1 MSEPLTSH
9 EIEDVLSSIRRLV
22 SEDLRPARATAPE
35 PEVKA
40 PAAAPEPDKLLLT
53 PALRVVSAEETQE
66 PALAD
71 AEATPAWPEP
81 ETAGLADLSPAPAAA
96 EDSAPAGA
104 EPAPGITAFSP
115 PQEVYDDAGM
125 EDADAVPAFMGGE
138 DEIIWAS
145 AGEAEDASGMVE
157 DLVEPPAEPAP
168 PPRGHWTAQDL
179 PDSVDWVQEETDWV
193 ETDPIPFVA
202 HPRKP
207 DLTAEPLARA
217 WADGAEAA
225 VHAELEQAAAGIAEA
240 VVPPAPEPEPE
251 ARLEP
256 ETKLEPQADEAPEEN
271 TVAQGLF
278 DRQEPLLDEEKL
290 REIVRD
296 IIREELA
303 GTLGERI
310 TRNVRKLVR
319 VEINRALATRE
330 FE

>member
-22 SEDLRPARATAPE
+22 SEDLRPARAAAPE
-35 PEVKA
+35 PEGKA
-40 PAAAPEPDKLLLT
+40 PPAAAPEPDKLLLT
-53 PALRVVSAEETQE
+53 PALRVVSAEEAQE
-66 PALAD
+66 TAPAA
-71 AEATPAWPEP
+71 AEPGPAWPEP
-81 ETAGLADLSPAPAAA
+81 ETAGLADLAPGAAPAPAVA
-96 EDSAPAGA
+96 EKAAPAEP

-125 EDADAVPAFMGGE
+125 EDAVPAFMGGE

-168 PPRGHWTAQDL
+168 TPRGHWTAQDL

-217 WADGAEAA
+217 WADSAEAA
-225 VHAELEQAAAGIAEA
+225 VQAELEQVAAGIAEA
-240 VVPPAPEPEPE
+240 VVSPAPEPEPE
-251 ARLEP
+251 A
-256 ETKLEPQADEAPEEN
+256 KLETQPDEAPEDD

-278 DRQEPLLDEEKL
+278 DREEPLLDEEKL

-319 VEINRALATRE
+319 VEINRALAARE